1 MINNNDN
8 YIVNQNKVDKYY
20 KILKALN
27 IDNVIEGVYGDIYS
41 TFLNSMKN
49 SNKCLIIIESMCI
62 GLVLTDY
69 IAFKFGY
76 IRSLMEYDKC
86 EKYKNY
92 NIKIFRINTN
102 WDTRKWSY
110 LKICKFHMHLDYY
123 EQLNCEQ
130 IKDVLA
136 NNRWKKQNIDFE
148 FLQSLCWDPPKL
160 EESDINIDLSGN
172 VVNENTVDLS
182 GNAINEN
189 PIAWY
194 ESSYFQMG

>member
-1 MINNNDN
+1 MENH
-8 YIVNQNKVDKYY
+8 IVNQNKVDKYY
-20 KILKALN
+20 KLLKALN
-27 IDNVIEGVYGDIYS
+27 IDNVIENVYGDIYS

-76 IRSLMEYDKC
+76 IRSLMIYDKC
-86 EKYKNY
+86 DKYKNY

-102 WDTRKWSY
+102 WDTSKWSY
-110 LKICKFHMHLDYY
+110 LKICKFHINLDYY

-130 IKDVLA
+130 IIDVLA
-136 NNRWKKQNIDFE
+136 NNRWKKQYIDFE
-148 FLQSLCWDPPKL
+148 FLQSLCWGPPEL
-160 EESDINIDLSGN
+160 GGHDINI
-172 VVNENTVDLS
+172 DLS